1 MDMERKA
8 RKPSGARSGGAAAF
22 ISLLAAL
29 LTMAVFAVAQQEDET
44 ESGAPQTFQYT
55 LADRF
60 AVPWPGG
67 KSLRMSEGEGQI
79 FVRASSAEAVTFRA
93 SKTAFAPDLAKAR
106 EFASRIK
113 VFAQAPA
120 DSVVATSSIPS
131 SAGLEVSGRV
141 DYDILA
147 PAAISVDL
155 ATTSGA
161 IDVSGLEGEAKVK
174 TDSGKIRLSNI
185 KGAAQASSSSGNIDI
200 KDCSKISLIRNG
212 SGEVSFQASG
222 MENDLDIETDSGD
235 IKVKLKRSLKARIV
249 AKTES
254 GAVDTAEAYLK
265 KVSEADSELT
275 FETPGAGA
283 SVRLIYITTVSGDI
297 IISAD

>member
-1 MDMERKA
+1 MRKKG
-8 RKPSGARSGGAAAF
+8 RQKRGAKSGGAAAF
-22 ISLLAAL
+22 ISLLAAFL
-29 LTMAVFAVAQQEDET
+29 AAAVFAVAQQEPET
-44 ESGAPQTFQYT
+44 VIDAAPSFQYT
-55 LADRF
+55 LTDRF
-60 AVPWPGG
+60 TVPWSGD
-67 KSLRMSEGEGQI
+67 KSLRVSEGEGQI

-93 SKTAFAPDLAKAR
+93 AKTAFAPDLAKAR

-120 DSVVATSSIPS
+120 DSIVATSSVPS
-131 SAGLEVSGRV
+131 SAGLVASGRV

-147 PAAISVDL
+147 PSAISVDL

-161 IDVSGLEGEAKVK
+161 IDVSGLEGDAKVK
-174 TDSGKIRLSNI
+174 TDSGKILLANI
-185 KGAAQASSSSGNIDI
+185 KGAALASSTSGNIDI
-200 KDCSKISLIRNG
+200 KDCPKISLIRNG

-249 AKTES
+249 ANTVS
-254 GAVDTAEAYLK
+254 GAVDTADAYLK

>member
-1 MDMERKA
+1 MDIEKKGRKKLGA
-8 RKPSGARSGGAAAF
+8 KPGAAAF
-22 ISLLAAL
+22 ISLLAAF
-29 LTMAVFAVAQQEDET
+29 LTAVFANAQQDAET
-44 ESGAPQTFQYT
+44 TSDAPQTFQYT
-55 LADRF
+55 LAERF
-60 AVPWPGG
+60 AVPWSGD
-67 KSLRMSEGEGQI
+67 KSLRMSEGDGQI

-93 SKTAFAPDLAKAR
+93 AKTAFAPDLAKAR

-113 VFAQAPA
+113 VYAQAPA
-120 DSVVATSSIPS
+120 DSVVATSSVPS

-147 PAAISVDL
+147 PSAISIDL

-161 IDVSGLEGEAKVK
+161 IDVFGLSGKATVK
-174 TDSGKIRLSNI
+174 TVSGNISLANI
-185 KGAAQASSSSGNIDI
+185 KGAAIASSSSGNIDI
-200 KDCSKISLIRNG
+200 KDCPKISFIR
-212 SGEVSFQASG
+212 SDTGEVSFQASG

-235 IKVKLKRSLKARIV
+235 IKVKLKRSVKARIV

-254 GAVDTAEAYLK
+254 GAVDTADAYLK

-297 IISAD
+297 TISAD